1 MSVFSR
7 NSVPRVYIAKERWIR
22 AMSFAE
28 VTDETLRAAGDPQ
41 RIRQREKSF
50 PELGRACKSRE

>member
-1 MSVFSR
+1 
-7 NSVPRVYIAKERWIR
+7 VYIAKERWIR